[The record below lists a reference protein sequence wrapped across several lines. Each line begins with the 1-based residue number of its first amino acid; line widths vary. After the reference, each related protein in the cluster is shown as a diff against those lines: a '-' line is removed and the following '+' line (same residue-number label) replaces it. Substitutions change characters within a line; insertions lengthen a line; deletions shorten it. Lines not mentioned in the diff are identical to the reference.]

1 MVQGAVNLIPE
12 APVEQIVELARH
24 AEQRGFER
32 CWVYDEGLAAR
43 DVYVTLTAIAVAT
56 DTIQLGP
63 GITNP
68 YTRHATSTIGA
79 IAALDELSGGRA
91 FLGVGAGGSMT
102 LDPIGLT
109 RPKPVV
115 AVRELIEAS
124 RTLFSGDPAEY
135 SGEFVEIRGAALG
148 YARPS
153 TEIWLAGRGPL
164 MLALGARQC
173 DGVMMDVIYKPLLGA
188 TIDRV
193 RGVGRE
199 AGNSPK
205 ISYSTMLVTDDRSM
219 TIAKNH
225 MTYRLIDSPA
235 KVKEAIGLGDADVDR
250 LRSKMSEG
258 LEAAGELVR
267 DEWVLPFV
275 ISGSLD
281 ECAIELSK
289 IVERD
294 AIDEFLL
301 PVLDQESANQTID
314 VAARVLA
321 HASRLA

>member
-12 APVEQIVELARH
+12 APVASIVELAQH

-56 DTIQLGP
+56 STIRLGP

-68 YTRHATSTIGA
+68 YTRHMTSTIGA

-102 LDPIGLT
+102 LDPIGLS
-109 RPKPVV
+109 RPKPVR

-124 RTLFSGDPAEY
+124 RALFSTDPADY
-135 SGEFVEIRGAALG
+135 SGEFVEIHGAALD

-153 TEIWLAGRGPL
+153 TEVWLAGRGPR
-164 MLALGARQC
+164 MLALGAQQC
-173 DGVMMDVIYKPLLGA
+173 NGVMMDVIYKPLLA
-188 TIDRV
+188 ETIGRV
-193 RGVGRE
+193 RQLGRE
-199 AGNSPK
+199 ADNHPK

-219 TIAKNH
+219 TIAKSH

-235 KVKEAIGLGDADVDR
+235 EVKNAIGLSESDVDR
-250 LRSKMSEG
+250 LRSTMSGG

-275 ISGSLD
+275 ISGSIN
-281 ECAIELSK
+281 ECANELSM

-294 AIDEFLL
+294 AIDEFLV
-301 PVLDQESANQTID
+301 PILDQESANQAIN
-314 VAARVLA
+314 VASQVLG
-321 HASRLA
+321 L

>member
-12 APVEQIVELARH
+12 APVASIVELAQR
-24 AEQRGFER
+24 AERLGFER

-79 IAALDELSGGRA
+79 IAALDELSNGRA

-102 LDPIGLT
+102 LDPIGLS
-109 RPKPVV
+109 RPKPVT

-124 RTLFSGDPAEY
+124 RALFSAQTVNYE
-135 SGEFVEIRGAALG
+135 GEFVEIHGATLG

-153 TEIWLAGRGPL
+153 TEIWLAGRGPR
-164 MLALGARQC
+164 MLALGAARC
-173 DGVMMDVIYKPLLGA
+173 DGVMLDVIYKPNLSATIERVRLLG
-188 TIDRV
+188 
-193 RGVGRE
+193 RE
-199 AGNSPK
+199 SGNSPK
-205 ISYSTMLVTDDRSM
+205 ISYSTMLVTDDLSM

-225 MTYRLIDSPA
+225 MTYRLIDSPP
-235 KVKEAIGLGDADVDR
+235 KVREAIGLDDADVDR
-250 LRSKMSEG
+250 LRSKMPEG

-267 DEWVLPFV
+267 DEWILPFV
-275 ISGSLD
+275 ISGSIE
-281 ECAIELSK
+281 ECASELSDLAG
-289 IVERD
+289 RD
-294 AIDEFLL
+294 AVDEFVF
-301 PVLDQESANQTID
+301 PVLDHQNAAESID
-314 VAARVLA
+314 VASKILE
-321 HASRLA
+321 L

>member
-1 MVQGAVNLIPE
+1 MVQAAVNLIPE
-12 APVEQIVELARH
+12 APVASIVELAQH

-56 DTIQLGP
+56 NTIRLGP

-68 YTRHATSTIGA
+68 YTRHMTSTIGA

-102 LDPIGLT
+102 LDPIGLS
-109 RPKPVV
+109 RPKPVR

-124 RTLFSGDPAEY
+124 RALFSSDPAEY
-135 SGEFVEIRGAALG
+135 FGEFVEIHGAALD

-153 TEIWLAGRGPL
+153 TEIWLAGRGPR
-164 MLALGARQC
+164 MLELGARQC
-173 DGVMMDVIYKPLLGA
+173 DGVMMDVIYKPLLA
-188 TIDRV
+188 ETIERV
-193 RGVGRE
+193 RRLGHE
-199 AGNSPK
+199 AGNAPK
-205 ISYSTMLVTDDRSM
+205 TSYSTMLVTDDRSM

-225 MTYRLIDSPA
+225 MTYRLIDSPPD
-235 KVKEAIGLGDADVDR
+235 VKESIGLGDEDAGR
-250 LRSKMSEG
+250 LRAAMSGG

-267 DEWVLPFV
+267 DKWVLPFV
-275 ISGSLD
+275 ISGTID
-281 ECAIELSK
+281 ECANELSM

-294 AIDEFLL
+294 AIDEFLV
-301 PVLDQESANQTID
+301 PVLDQESSDRTID
-314 VAARVLA
+314 IAAQVLG
-321 HASRLA
+321 L

>member
-12 APVEQIVELARH
+12 APVASIVELAQH
-24 AEQRGFER
+24 AEQRGFQR

-56 DTIQLGP
+56 NTIRLGP

-68 YTRHATSTIGA
+68 YTRHMTSTIGA

-102 LDPIGLT
+102 LDPIGLS
-109 RPKPVV
+109 RPKPVT
-115 AVRELIEAS
+115 AVRELIETS
-124 RTLFSGDPAEY
+124 RALFSAEPAEY
-135 SGEFVEIRGAALG
+135 SGEFVEVHGAALD

-153 TEIWLAGRGPL
+153 TEVWLAGRGPR
-164 MLALGARQC
+164 MLKLGAQQC
-173 DGVMMDVIYKPLLGA
+173 DGVMMDVIYKPHLA
-188 TIDRV
+188 ETIGRV
-193 RGVGRE
+193 RHLGSEVH
-199 AGNSPK
+199 NVPK

-225 MTYRLIDSPA
+225 MTYRLIDSPPD
-235 KVKEAIGLGDADVDR
+235 VKEAIGLSHDDADR

-258 LEAAGELVR
+258 LIAAGELVR

-275 ISGSLD
+275 ISGSIN
-281 ECAIELSK
+281 ECANELSM

-294 AIDEFLL
+294 RIDEFLV
-301 PVLDQESANQTID
+301 PVLDQESAGHIID
-314 VAARVLA
+314 SASQVLG
-321 HASRLA
+321 L